1 MQPKDLQ
8 DYNEYEGEKGVQYK
22 YELLR
27 CYDSRLRTTD
37 RMPNIYWMID
47 LASGLPLVWDREKL
61 SNGKMDYK
69 KHDVNLML
77 IQYDQERFPLNFGR
91 DETNSDRTLFEEGE
105 ESHDGS
111 IEEEGRKPA
120 AKETADSS
128 VMPEKPPS
136 APQPQDQDEEEE
148 SNEVSMEEDS
158 RKQAAKETEKPPS
171 SPQDYLWER
180 NGDFLVIR
188 VPFWMGTHDASNP
201 SDFTPVVDFLKN
213 LHAQGLVHG
222 DIRCF
227 NIVFNK
233 GEGKL
238 IDFDFGGSNGRHR
251 YPRGYVADLVDGRRF
266 GSRLKCIKLYDE
278 WYALSFCMFFCH
290 MFRTKDSGANTQ
302 IRDYQDELAI
312 LTDEGLAEYVNQIG
326 EFLSQTQSLEWQC
339 TLEPSFRREIG
350 ELAAGRG
357 NPATGSPPDIK
368 RA

>member
-47 LASGLPLVWDREKL
+47 LASGLPLVWDREKR
-61 SNGKMDYK
+61 SNGEMDYR

-77 IQYDQERFPLNFGR
+77 IQDEERFPLNFGR

-105 ESHDGS
+105 DGS
-111 IEEEGRKPA
+111 IEEEGRKP
-120 AKETADSS
+120 
-128 VMPEKPPS
+128 
-136 APQPQDQDEEEE
+136 
-148 SNEVSMEEDS
+148 
-158 RKQAAKETEKPPS
+158 AAKETEKPPS

-188 VPFWMGTHDASNP
+188 VPFWVGTHDASNP

-238 IDFDFGGSNGRHR
+238 IDFDFGGSNGRRR
-251 YPRGYVADLVDGRRF
+251 YPRGYVADLADGRRF
-266 GSRLKCIKLYDE
+266 GSCLKCIKLYDE

-290 MFRTKDSGANTQ
+290 IFRTKDSGANTQ

-357 NPATGSPPDIK
+357 NPAGSPPDIK